1 MVMNPRKVLLLS
13 MAFTA
18 MGTWAQSA
26 LGNLA
31 EVDLGQV
38 EIMSVKEVEFSS
50 RDSIVIDPVTGRVDT
65 LFIDEG
71 IRSIKPVEDEIGPAR
86 APRRAPDTD
95 DYDQYGGLT
104 NAGVQLARSGAFL
117 YTYKY
122 PSIDADGNKVILSS
136 MMGVPR
142 RHLQLGF
149 AKPEN
154 VLIACHETIT
164 SNFEAPTNYNN
175 EGGSFQTGVGM
186 MLMYTRYDRIRQPC
200 CLVIMPDYEGYGI
213 TADRAHPYLYQEL
226 TARQVVDAVRYGL
239 ALYNHEVGLADF
251 SNFEEGWQS
260 VSLGY
265 SQGGSVALAVHK
277 FIEENGLAEQLHFAG
292 SVCGDGPYDPVAHLR
307 YYITDNGANYNLIDA
322 TKTAHEAGTVSMPI
336 VMPLI
341 LKGMCDSNPLM
352 RQHTVDEYLSQKFLS
367 TGSLDMIAAKKN
379 PNRDDQFSTED
390 VTKRY
395 QLQRDNGTN
404 NWVYLNDPY
413 HPETGSYR
421 ISYSSDEIC
430 QMFYKSSSP
439 LMGIGLFGDY
449 TVFGKLQEMLT
460 QDCYSYFTETSNF
473 EVDGK
478 RVTPTG
484 RGFMQDLH
492 RALESNNLTVGWTPK
507 HRIAFYHSSYDT
519 VVPYVNLCS
528 FVKNHPELSYYI
540 AEFTTQ
546 SYTRLDQG
554 ASYPTHVVTDE
565 KNADVYINDSN
576 SSNDHIGAG
585 KDFFLMG
592 NLTGTSPD
600 YELFKWVLQ
609 KKQ

>member
-1 MVMNPRKVLLLS
+1 MIMNPRKILLLS

-31 EVDLGQV
+31 EVDLSQV
-38 EIMSVKEVEFSS
+38 EIMSVKEVEFGS

-86 APRRAPDTD
+86 APRRAPGTD

-104 NAGVQLARSGAFL
+104 EEGMQLARSGAYLFA
-117 YTYKY
+117 YKY

-142 RHLQLGF
+142 ANFQMGYAH
-149 AKPEN
+149 PSN

-186 MLMYTRYDRIRQPC
+186 MLMYTRLDRVRQPC

-239 ALYNHEVGLADF
+239 ALYNANAGSDKKFDTLE
-251 SNFEEGWQS
+251 NNWQS

-277 FIEENGLAEQLHFAG
+277 FIEENGLDEQLHYAG

-307 YYITDNGANYNLIDA
+307 YYITDNGQNYNSEDP
-322 TKTAHEAGTVSMPI
+322 TPTAHDAGSVTMPI

-395 QLQRDNGTN
+395 QWQMKYGLN
-404 NWVYLNDPY
+404 NFVNLDDPY
-413 HPETGSYR
+413 ETGHASYR
-421 ISYSSDEIC
+421 VYYNPTEVC
-430 QMFYKSSSP
+430 KMFYKSTKP
-439 LMGIGLFGDY
+439 FLLFGDY
-449 TVFGKLQEMLT
+449 TVFGKLEEMLT
-460 QDCYSYFTETSNF
+460 DDCYKYFTKESNF

-478 RVTPTG
+478 RVIPTE

-519 VVPYVNLCS
+519 VVPFVNLCS
-528 FVKNHPELSYYI
+528 FVKNHPELKYYI
-540 AEFTTQ
+540 KSPSA
-546 SYTRLDQG
+546 RLS
-554 ASYPTHVVTDE
+554 AANAHPTNSVVFDKT
-565 KNADVYINDSN
+565 KADVYINDTN
-576 SSNDHIGAG
+576 STKDHIDAG
-585 KDFFLMG
+585 KNFFLTG
-592 NLTGTSPD
+592 NLFGTSPD
-600 YELFKWVLQ
+600 YELYKWVLE

>member
-1 MVMNPRKVLLLS
+1 MIMNPRKILLLS

-31 EVDLGQV
+31 EVDLSQV
-38 EIMSVKEVEFSS
+38 EIMSVKEVVFGC
-50 RDSIVIDPVTGRVDT
+50 RDSIVVDSVTGQADT
-65 LFIDEG
+65 IYIDEG
-71 IRSIKPVEDEIGPAR
+71 IKSINPVEDEIGPALSR
-86 APRRAPDTD
+86 RRAPGTD
-95 DYDQYGGLT
+95 DYNQYGGL
-104 NAGVQLARSGAFL
+104 NSEGFQDMISGAAL
-117 YTYKY
+117 VSYKY

-136 MMGVPR
+136 MMALPR
-142 RHLQLGF
+142 NFINLR
-149 AKPEN
+149 KPSN
-154 VLIACHETIT
+154 LLIACHETIT
-164 SNFEAPTNYNN
+164 SNFEAPTNYNH

-186 MLMYTRYDRIRQPC
+186 MLMYARYDAIRQPC

-239 ALYNHEVGLADF
+239 ALYN
-251 SNFEEGWQS
+251 SNNLPPFENNWQS

-277 FIEENGLAEQLHFAG
+277 FIEENGLAEQLHYAG

-307 YYITDNGANYNLIDA
+307 YYITDNGENYNDQDND
-322 TKTAHEAGTVSMPI
+322 KTAHDAGTVTMPI

-379 PNRDDQFSTED
+379 PKRADQFSTED

-395 QLQRDNGTN
+395 QWQMEYGLN
-404 NWVYLNDPY
+404 NFVNLDDPY
-413 HPETGSYR
+413 HTGSGSFRVY
-421 ISYSSDEIC
+421 YNPTEVC
-430 QMFYKSSSP
+430 EMFYKSTKP
-439 LMGIGLFGDY
+439 FLLFGDY
-449 TVFGKLQEMLT
+449 TVFGKLQQMLT
-460 QDCYSYFTETSNF
+460 PACYAYFTTTSNF
-473 EVDGK
+473 EDANGK
-478 RVTPTG
+478 RVIPTE

-519 VVPYVNLCS
+519 VVPFVNLCS
-528 FVKNHPELSYYI
+528 FVKNHPELKYYI
-540 AEFTTQ
+540 KSPSARLSAAGAHPTNSVVYDETT
-546 SYTRLDQG
+546 
-554 ASYPTHVVTDE
+554 
-565 KNADVYINDSN
+565 ADVYINDTN
-576 SSNDHIGAG
+576 STKDHIDAG
-585 KDFFLMG
+585 KNFFLTG
-592 NLTGTSPD
+592 NLFGTSPD
-600 YELFKWVLQ
+600 YALYKWVL
-609 KKQ
+609 KK

>member
-1 MVMNPRKVLLLS
+1 MIMNPRKVLLLS

-26 LGNLA
+26 LGNLT
-31 EVDLGQV
+31 EVDLSQV
-38 EIMSVKEVEFSS
+38 EIMSVKEVVFGC
-50 RDSIVIDPVTGRVDT
+50 RDSIVVDSVTGQADT
-65 LFIDEG
+65 IYIDEG
-71 IRSIKPVEDEIGPAR
+71 IKSINPVEDEIGPALSR
-86 APRRAPDTD
+86 RRAPGTD
-95 DYDQYGGLT
+95 DYDQYGGL
-104 NAGVQLARSGAFL
+104 NSEGFQDMISGAAL
-117 YTYKY
+117 VSYKY

-136 MMGVPR
+136 MMALPR
-142 RHLQLGF
+142 NFINLR
-149 AKPEN
+149 KPSN
-154 VLIACHETIT
+154 LLIACHETIT
-164 SNFEAPTNYNN
+164 SNFEAPTNYNH

-186 MLMYTRYDRIRQPC
+186 MLMYARYDAIRQPC

-239 ALYNHEVGLADF
+239 ALYNSKNLPP
-251 SNFEEGWQS
+251 FEDDWQS

-277 FIEENGLAEQLHFAG
+277 FIEENGLAEQLHYAG

-307 YYITDNGANYNLIDA
+307 YYITDNGENYNSEDPA
-322 TKTAHEAGTVSMPI
+322 STAHDAGSVTMPI

-395 QLQRDNGTN
+395 QWQMEYGLN
-404 NWVYLNDPY
+404 NFVNLDDPY
-413 HPETGSYR
+413 ETGHASYR
-421 ISYSSDEIC
+421 VYYKPTEVC
-430 QMFYKSSSP
+430 KMFYKSTKP
-439 LMGIGLFGDY
+439 FLLFGDY
-449 TVFGKLQEMLT
+449 TVFGKLEEMLT
-460 QDCYSYFTETSNF
+460 TECYTYFTTESNF

-478 RVTPTG
+478 RVIPTE

-519 VVPYVNLCS
+519 VVPFVNLCS

-540 AEFTTQ
+540 KSPSA
-546 SYTRLDQG
+546 RLSAAG
-554 ASYPTHVVTDE
+554 AQPTNSVVDKT
-565 KNADVYINDSN
+565 KADVYINDTN
-576 SSNDHIGAG
+576 STKDHIDAG
-585 KDFFLMG
+585 KNFFLTG
-592 NLTGTSPD
+592 NLFGTSPD
-600 YELFKWVLQ
+600 YELYKWVLE

>member
-1 MVMNPRKVLLLS
+1 MIMNPRKILLLS

-31 EVDLGQV
+31 EVDLSQV
-38 EIMSVKEVEFSS
+38 EIMSVKEVVFGC
-50 RDSIVIDPVTGRVDT
+50 RDSIVVDSVTGQADT
-65 LFIDEG
+65 IYIDEG
-71 IRSIKPVEDEIGPAR
+71 IKSINPVEDEIGPALSR
-86 APRRAPDTD
+86 RRAPGTD
-95 DYDQYGGLT
+95 DYNQYGGL
-104 NAGVQLARSGAFL
+104 NSEGFQDMISGAAL
-117 YTYKY
+117 VSYKY

-136 MMGVPR
+136 MMALPR
-142 RHLQLGF
+142 NFINLR
-149 AKPEN
+149 KPSN
-154 VLIACHETIT
+154 LLIACHETIT
-164 SNFEAPTNYNN
+164 SNFEAPTNYNH

-186 MLMYTRYDRIRQPC
+186 MLMYARYDAIRQPC

-239 ALYNHEVGLADF
+239 ALYN
-251 SNFEEGWQS
+251 SNNLPPFENNWQS

-277 FIEENGLAEQLHFAG
+277 FIEENGLADQLHYAG

-307 YYITDNGANYNLIDA
+307 YYITDNGENYNDQDND
-322 TKTAHEAGTVSMPI
+322 KTAHDAGTVTMPI

-379 PNRDDQFSTED
+379 PKRADQFSTED

-395 QLQRDNGTN
+395 QWQMEYGLN
-404 NWVYLNDPY
+404 NFVNLDDPY
-413 HPETGSYR
+413 HTGTGSFRVY
-421 ISYSSDEIC
+421 YTPAEVC
-430 QMFYKSSSP
+430 EMFYKSTKP
-439 LMGIGLFGDY
+439 FLLFGDY
-449 TVFGKLQEMLT
+449 TVFGKLQQMLT
-460 QDCYSYFTETSNF
+460 PACYAYFTTTSNF
-473 EVDGK
+473 EDANGK
-478 RVTPTG
+478 RVIPTE

-519 VVPYVNLCS
+519 VVPFVNLCS
-528 FVKNHPELSYYI
+528 FVKNHPELKYYI
-540 AEFTTQ
+540 KSPSARLSAAGAHPTNSVVYDETT
-546 SYTRLDQG
+546 
-554 ASYPTHVVTDE
+554 
-565 KNADVYINDSN
+565 ADVYINDTN
-576 SSNDHIGAG
+576 STKDHIDAG
-585 KDFFLMG
+585 KNFFLTG
-592 NLTGTSPD
+592 NLFGTSPD
-600 YELFKWVLQ
+600 YALYKWVL
-609 KKQ
+609 KK

>member
-1 MVMNPRKVLLLS
+1 MNPRKVLLLS

-31 EVDLGQV
+31 EVDLSQV
-38 EIMSVKEVEFSS
+38 EIMSVKEVVFGC
-50 RDSIVIDPVTGRVDT
+50 RDSIVVDSVTGQADT
-65 LFIDEG
+65 IYIDEG
-71 IRSIKPVEDEIGPAR
+71 IKSINPVEDEIGPALSR
-86 APRRAPDTD
+86 RRAPGTD
-95 DYDQYGGLT
+95 DYNQYGGL
-104 NAGVQLARSGAFL
+104 NSEGFQDMISGAAL
-117 YTYKY
+117 VSYKY

-136 MMGVPR
+136 MMALPR
-142 RHLQLGF
+142 NFINLR
-149 AKPEN
+149 KPSN
-154 VLIACHETIT
+154 LLIACHETIT
-164 SNFEAPTNYNN
+164 SNFEAPTNYNH

-186 MLMYTRYDRIRQPC
+186 MLMYARYDAIRQPC

-239 ALYNHEVGLADF
+239 ALYN
-251 SNFEEGWQS
+251 SNNLPPFENNWQS

-277 FIEENGLAEQLHFAG
+277 FIEENGLADQLHYAG

-307 YYITDNGANYNLIDA
+307 YYITDNGQNYNNEDP
-322 TKTAHEAGTVSMPI
+322 TPTAHDAGSVTMPI

-395 QLQRDNGTN
+395 QWQMKYGLN
-404 NWVYLNDPY
+404 NFVNLDDPY
-413 HPETGSYR
+413 ETGHASYR
-421 ISYSSDEIC
+421 VYYNPTEVC
-430 QMFYKSSSP
+430 KMFYKSTKP
-439 LMGIGLFGDY
+439 FLLFGDY
-449 TVFGKLQEMLT
+449 TVFGKLQQMLT
-460 QDCYSYFTETSNF
+460 PECYAYFTNESNF

-478 RVTPTG
+478 RVIPTE

-519 VVPYVNLCS
+519 VVPFVNLCS

-540 AEFTTQ
+540 K
-546 SYTRLDQG
+546 SSSSRLS
-554 ASYPTHVVTDE
+554 AANAHPTNSVVDDE
-565 KNADVYINDSN
+565 KNADVYINDTN
-576 SSNDHIGAG
+576 STKDHIGAG
-585 KDFFLMG
+585 KNFFLTGDFF
-592 NLTGTSPD
+592 GTSPD
-600 YELFKWVLQ
+600 YELYKWVLK

>member
-1 MVMNPRKVLLLS
+1 MIMNPRKILLLS

-38 EIMSVKEVEFSS
+38 EIMSVKEVEFGS
-50 RDSIVIDPVTGRVDT
+50 RDSIVIDPVTGRIDT

-86 APRRAPDTD
+86 APRRAPSTG

-104 NAGVQLARSGAFL
+104 GAGLQVIRSGAYL

-142 RHLQLGF
+142 SQFDTRF
-149 AKPEN
+149 ARPNN

-186 MLMYTRYDRIRQPC
+186 MLMYSRYDRIRQPC

-239 ALYNHEVGLADF
+239 ALYNSRIGSGEDDF
-251 SNFEEGWQS
+251 RALEDDWQS

-277 FIEENGLAEQLHFAG
+277 FIEENGLADQLHYAG

-307 YYITDNGANYNLIDA
+307 YYITDNGQNYNNEDP
-322 TKTAHEAGTVSMPI
+322 TPTAHDAGSVTMPI

-395 QLQRDNGTN
+395 QWQMKYGLN
-404 NWVYLNDPY
+404 NFVNLDDPY
-413 HPETGSYR
+413 ETGHASYR
-421 ISYSSDEIC
+421 VYYDPTEVC
-430 QMFYKSSSP
+430 KMFYKSTKP
-439 LMGIGLFGDY
+439 FLLFGDY

-460 QDCYSYFTETSNF
+460 TECYAYFINKSNF

-478 RVTPTG
+478 RVIPTE

-519 VVPYVNLCS
+519 VVPFVNLCS
-528 FVKNHPELSYYI
+528 FVNNHPELSYYI
-540 AEFTTQ
+540 K
-546 SYTRLDQG
+546 SPSTRLSAAG
-554 ASYPTHVVTDE
+554 AHPTNSVVDE
-565 KNADVYINDSN
+565 TKADVYINDTN
-576 SSNDHIGAG
+576 STKDHIDAG
-585 KDFFLMG
+585 KNFFLTG
-592 NLTGTSPD
+592 NLFGTSPD
-600 YELFKWVLQ
+600 YELYKWVLE

>member
-1 MVMNPRKVLLLS
+1 MNIRKFLLLAL
-13 MAFTA
+13 MLPAA
-18 MGTWAQSA
+18 GAWAQGNLGS
-26 LGNLA
+26 LPKEVDGNLA
-31 EVDLGQV
+31 EVDLSQV
-38 EIMSVKEVEFSS
+38 EIISVKEVVFGC
-50 RDSIVIDPVTGRVDT
+50 RDSIVVDSVTGQADT
-65 LFIDEG
+65 IYIDEG
-71 IRSIKPVEDEIGPAR
+71 IKSINPVEDEIGPALSR
-86 APRRAPDTD
+86 RRAPGTD
-95 DYDQYGGLT
+95 DYNQYGGL
-104 NAGVQLARSGAFL
+104 NSEGFQDMISGASL
-117 YTYKY
+117 VSYKY

-136 MMGVPR
+136 MMAMPR
-142 RHLQLGF
+142 NFINLR
-149 AKPEN
+149 KPSN
-154 VLIACHETIT
+154 LLIACHETIT
-164 SNFEAPTNYNN
+164 SNFEAPTNYNH

-186 MLMYTRYDRIRQPC
+186 MLMYARYDAIRQPC

-239 ALYNHEVGLADF
+239 ALYNSDNLPP
-251 SNFEEGWQS
+251 FEDDWQS

-277 FIEENGLAEQLHFAG
+277 FIEENGLAEQLHYAG

-307 YYITDNGANYNLIDA
+307 YYITDNGENYNNEDS
-322 TKTAHEAGTVSMPI
+322 TPTAHDAGSVTMPI

-395 QLQRDNGTN
+395 QWQMKYGLN
-404 NWVYLNDPY
+404 NWVHLDNPY
-413 HPETGSYR
+413 GTGTGSFRVY
-421 ISYSSDEIC
+421 YNPTEVC
-430 QMFYKSSSP
+430 KMFYKSTKP
-439 LMGIGLFGDY
+439 FLLFGDY

-460 QDCYSYFTETSNF
+460 PECYAYFTTESNF

-478 RVTPTG
+478 RVIPTE

-519 VVPYVNLCS
+519 VVPFVNLCS
-528 FVKNHPELSYYI
+528 FVKNHPELKYYI
-540 AEFTTQ
+540 KSPSARLSAANAHPTNSVEFDKT
-546 SYTRLDQG
+546 
-554 ASYPTHVVTDE
+554 
-565 KNADVYINDSN
+565 KADVYINDTN
-576 SSNDHIGAG
+576 STKDHIDAG
-585 KDFFLMG
+585 KNFFLTG
-592 NLTGTSPD
+592 NLFGTSPD
-600 YELFKWVLQ
+600 YELFKWVLE

>member
-1 MVMNPRKVLLLS
+1 MIMNPRKVLLLF

-26 LGNLA
+26 LGNLT
-31 EVDLGQV
+31 EVDLSQV
-38 EIMSVKEVEFSS
+38 EIMSVKEVVFGC
-50 RDSIVIDPVTGRVDT
+50 RDSIVIDPVTGRADT
-65 LFIDEG
+65 IYIDEG
-71 IRSIKPVEDEIGPAR
+71 IKSINPVEDEIGPALSR
-86 APRRAPDTD
+86 RRAPGTD
-95 DYDQYGGLT
+95 DYDQYGGL
-104 NAGVQLARSGAFL
+104 NSEGFQDMISGAAL
-117 YTYKY
+117 VSYKY

-136 MMGVPR
+136 MMALPR
-142 RHLQLGF
+142 NFINLR
-149 AKPEN
+149 KPSN
-154 VLIACHETIT
+154 LLIACHETIT
-164 SNFEAPTNYNN
+164 SNFEAPTNYNH

-186 MLMYTRYDRIRQPC
+186 MLMYARYDAIRQPC

-239 ALYNHEVGLADF
+239 ALYN
-251 SNFEEGWQS
+251 SNNLPPFENNWQS

-277 FIEENGLAEQLHFAG
+277 FIEENGLDEQLHYAG

-307 YYITDNGANYNLIDA
+307 YYITDNGQNYNNEDSA
-322 TKTAHEAGTVSMPI
+322 PTAHDAGSVTMPI

-395 QLQRDNGTN
+395 QWQMKYGLN
-404 NWVYLNDPY
+404 NWVHLDDPY
-413 HPETGSYR
+413 HTGTGSFRTY
-421 ISYSSDEIC
+421 YNPTQVCE
-430 QMFYKSSSP
+430 MFYKSTKP
-439 LMGIGLFGDY
+439 FLLFGDY

-460 QDCYSYFTETSNF
+460 PECYTYFTTESNF

-478 RVTPTG
+478 RVIPTE

-519 VVPYVNLCS
+519 VVPFVNLCS
-528 FVKNHPELSYYI
+528 FVNNHPELSYYI
-540 AEFTTQ
+540 K
-546 SYTRLDQG
+546 SPSTRLSAAG
-554 ASYPTHVVTDE
+554 AHPTNSVVDKT
-565 KNADVYINDSN
+565 KADVYINDTN
-576 SSNDHIGAG
+576 STKDHIDAG
-585 KDFFLMG
+585 KNFFLTG
-592 NLTGTSPD
+592 NLFGTSPD
-600 YELFKWVLQ
+600 YELYKWVLE

>member
-1 MVMNPRKVLLLS
+1 MNPRKILLLS

-31 EVDLGQV
+31 EVDLSQV
-38 EIMSVKEVEFSS
+38 EIMSVKEVVFGC
-50 RDSIVIDPVTGRVDT
+50 RDSIVVDSVTGQADT
-65 LFIDEG
+65 IYIDEG
-71 IRSIKPVEDEIGPAR
+71 IKSINPVEDEIGPALSR
-86 APRRAPDTD
+86 RRAPGTD
-95 DYDQYGGLT
+95 DYNQYGGL
-104 NAGVQLARSGAFL
+104 NSEGLQDMISGAALFS
-117 YTYKY
+117 YKY

-136 MMGVPR
+136 MMALPR
-142 RHLQLGF
+142 NFINYR
-149 AKPEN
+149 KPSN
-154 VLIACHETIT
+154 LLIACHETIT
-164 SNFEAPTNYNN
+164 SNFEAPTNYNH

-186 MLMYTRYDRIRQPC
+186 MLMYARYDAIRQPC

-239 ALYNHEVGLADF
+239 ALYNSFNVP
-251 SNFEEGWQS
+251 SFEDDWQS

-277 FIEENGLAEQLHFAG
+277 FIEENGLAEQLHYAG

-307 YYITDNGANYNLIDA
+307 YYITDNGENYNSEDP
-322 TKTAHEAGTVSMPI
+322 TPTAHDAGSVTMPI

-352 RQHTVDEYLSQKFLS
+352 RQHTVDEYLSPKFLS

-395 QLQRDNGTN
+395 QWQMEYGLN
-404 NWVYLNDPY
+404 NWVHLDDPY
-413 HPETGSYR
+413 ETGTASFR
-421 ISYSSDEIC
+421 IYYNPTEVC
-430 QMFYKSSSP
+430 KMFYKSTKP
-439 LMGIGLFGDY
+439 FLLFGDY
-449 TVFGKLQEMLT
+449 TVFGKLQQMLT
-460 QDCYSYFTETSNF
+460 PACYTYFTTESNF
-473 EVDGK
+473 EVGGK
-478 RVTPTG
+478 RVIPTE

-519 VVPYVNLCS
+519 VVPFVNLCS

-540 AEFTTQ
+540 K
-546 SYTRLDQG
+546 SSSSRLS
-554 ASYPTHVVTDE
+554 AANAHPTNSVVFDE
-565 KNADVYINDSN
+565 TKADVYINDTN
-576 SSNDHIGAG
+576 STKDHIDAG
-585 KDFFLMG
+585 KNFFLTG
-592 NLTGTSPD
+592 NLFGTSPD
-600 YELFKWVLQ
+600 YELYKWVLK

>member
-1 MVMNPRKVLLLS
+1 MNPRKILLLS

-31 EVDLGQV
+31 EVDLSQV
-38 EIMSVKEVEFSS
+38 EIISVKEVVFGC
-50 RDSIVIDPVTGRVDT
+50 RDSIVVDSVTGQADT
-65 LFIDEG
+65 IYIDEG
-71 IRSIKPVEDEIGPAR
+71 IKSINPVEDEIGPALSR
-86 APRRAPDTD
+86 RRAPGTD
-95 DYDQYGGLT
+95 DYNQYGGLSSE
-104 NAGVQLARSGAFL
+104 GLQDMISGAALFS
-117 YTYKY
+117 YKY

-136 MMGVPR
+136 MMALPR
-142 RHLQLGF
+142 NFINYR
-149 AKPEN
+149 KPSN
-154 VLIACHETIT
+154 LLIACHETIT
-164 SNFEAPTNYNN
+164 SNFEAPTNYNH

-186 MLMYTRYDRIRQPC
+186 MLMYARYDAIRQPC

-239 ALYNHEVGLADF
+239 ALYNSYNLP
-251 SNFEEGWQS
+251 SFEDDWQS

-277 FIEENGLAEQLHFAG
+277 FIEENGLADQLHYAG

-307 YYITDNGANYNLIDA
+307 YYITDNGENYNDQDKD
-322 TKTAHEAGTVSMPI
+322 KTAHDAGTVTMPI

-379 PNRDDQFSTED
+379 PKRADQFSTED

-395 QLQRDNGTN
+395 QWQMEYGLN
-404 NWVYLNDPY
+404 NFVNLDDPY
-413 HPETGSYR
+413 NTGSGSFRVY
-421 ISYSSDEIC
+421 YTPAEVC
-430 QMFYKSSSP
+430 EMFYKSTKP
-439 LMGIGLFGDY
+439 FLLFGDY
-449 TVFGKLQEMLT
+449 TVFGKLQQMLT
-460 QDCYSYFTETSNF
+460 PACYAYFTTTSNF
-473 EVDGK
+473 EDANGK
-478 RVTPTG
+478 RVIPTE

-519 VVPYVNLCS
+519 VVPFVNLCS
-528 FVKNHPELSYYI
+528 FVKNHPELKYYI
-540 AEFTTQ
+540 KSPSARLSAAGAHPTNSVVYDETT
-546 SYTRLDQG
+546 
-554 ASYPTHVVTDE
+554 
-565 KNADVYINDSN
+565 ADVYINDTN
-576 SSNDHIGAG
+576 STKDHIDAG
-585 KDFFLMG
+585 KNFFLTG
-592 NLTGTSPD
+592 NLFGTSPD
-600 YELFKWVLQ
+600 YALYKWVL
-609 KKQ
+609 KK

>member
-1 MVMNPRKVLLLS
+1 MIMNPRKLLLIS
-13 MAFTA
+13 MAFTT

-31 EVDLGQV
+31 EVDLSQV
-38 EIMSVKEVEFSS
+38 EIMSVKEAVFGC
-50 RDSIVIDPVTGRVDT
+50 RDSIVVDSVTGRADT
-65 LFIDEG
+65 IYIDEG
-71 IRSIKPVEDEIGPAR
+71 IKSINPLEDGIGPAR
-86 APRRAPDTD
+86 APRRAPSTD
-95 DYDQYGGLT
+95 DYDQYGGL
-104 NAGVQLARSGAFL
+104 NSEGRQDMISGAVLFS
-117 YTYKY
+117 YKY

-142 RHLQLGF
+142 NIFNYR
-149 AKPEN
+149 KPSN
-154 VLIACHETIT
+154 LLIACHETIT

-186 MLMYTRYDRIRQPC
+186 MLMYARYDAIRQPC

-239 ALYNHEVGLADF
+239 ALYNSYNLQP
-251 SNFEEGWQS
+251 FEDDWQS

-277 FIEENGLAEQLHFAG
+277 FIEENGLADQLHYAG

-307 YYITDNGANYNLIDA
+307 YYITDNGENYNDQDND
-322 TKTAHEAGTVSMPI
+322 KTAHDAGSVTMPI

-379 PNRDDQFSTED
+379 PKRADQFSTED

-395 QLQRDNGTN
+395 QWQMKYGLN
-404 NWVYLNDPY
+404 NFVNLDDPY
-413 HPETGSYR
+413 GTGTGSFRVY
-421 ISYSSDEIC
+421 YNPTEVC
-430 QMFYKSSSP
+430 EMFYKSTKP
-439 LMGIGLFGDY
+439 FLLFGDY
-449 TVFGKLQEMLT
+449 TVFGKLHQMLT
-460 QDCYSYFTETSNF
+460 PACYEYFITKSNF
-473 EVDGK
+473 EDANGK
-478 RVTPTG
+478 RVIPTE

-519 VVPYVNLCS
+519 VVPFVNLCS

-540 AEFTTQ
+540 KSPSA
-546 SYTRLDQG
+546 RLS
-554 ASYPTHVVTDE
+554 AANAHPTNSVVFDE
-565 KNADVYINDSN
+565 TKADVFINDTN
-576 SSNDHIGAG
+576 STKDHIDAG
-585 KDFFLMG
+585 KNFFLTG
-592 NLTGTSPD
+592 NFFGTSPD
-600 YELFKWVLQ
+600 YELYKWVLK

>member
-1 MVMNPRKVLLLS
+1 MIMNPRKILLLS

-31 EVDLGQV
+31 EVDLSQV
-38 EIMSVKEVEFSS
+38 EIMSVKEVVFGC
-50 RDSIVIDPVTGRVDT
+50 RDSIVVDSVTGQADT
-65 LFIDEG
+65 IYIDEG
-71 IRSIKPVEDEIGPAR
+71 IKSINPVEDEIGPALSR
-86 APRRAPDTD
+86 RRAPGTD
-95 DYDQYGGLT
+95 DYNQYGGL
-104 NAGVQLARSGAFL
+104 NSEGFQDMISGAAL
-117 YTYKY
+117 VSYKY

-136 MMGVPR
+136 MMALPR
-142 RHLQLGF
+142 NFINLR
-149 AKPEN
+149 KPSN
-154 VLIACHETIT
+154 LLIACHETIT
-164 SNFEAPTNYNN
+164 SNFEAPTNYNH

-186 MLMYTRYDRIRQPC
+186 MLMYARYDAIRQPC

-239 ALYNHEVGLADF
+239 ALYN
-251 SNFEEGWQS
+251 SNNLPPFENNWQS

-277 FIEENGLAEQLHFAG
+277 FIEENGLAEQLHYAG

-307 YYITDNGANYNLIDA
+307 YYITDNGENYNDQDND
-322 TKTAHEAGTVSMPI
+322 KTAHDAGTVTMPI

-379 PNRDDQFSTED
+379 PKRADQFSTED

-395 QLQRDNGTN
+395 QWQMEYGLN
-404 NWVYLNDPY
+404 NFVNLDDPY
-413 HPETGSYR
+413 NTGSGSFRVY
-421 ISYSSDEIC
+421 YTPAEVC
-430 QMFYKSSSP
+430 EMFYKSTKP
-439 LMGIGLFGDY
+439 FLLFGDY
-449 TVFGKLQEMLT
+449 TVFGKLQQMLT
-460 QDCYSYFTETSNF
+460 PACYAYFTTTSNF
-473 EVDGK
+473 EDANGK
-478 RVTPTG
+478 RVIPTE

-519 VVPYVNLCS
+519 VVPFVNLCS
-528 FVKNHPELSYYI
+528 FVKNHPELKYYI
-540 AEFTTQ
+540 KSPSARLSAAGAHPTNSVVYDETT
-546 SYTRLDQG
+546 
-554 ASYPTHVVTDE
+554 
-565 KNADVYINDSN
+565 ADVYINDTN
-576 SSNDHIGAG
+576 STKDHIDAG
-585 KDFFLMG
+585 KNFFLTG
-592 NLTGTSPD
+592 NLFGTSPD
-600 YELFKWVLQ
+600 YALYKWVL
-609 KKQ
+609 KK